1 MLDHEI
7 ADFGRRMGIENL
19 SFSSNGLVVLDVEH
33 FGRLSLERVE
43 NSGARDEL
51 LIYVALPIPPHDVD
65 ACRRVL
71 ALCALEQAHAMPV
84 CGGVRNQHIVLL
96 VRLPADTAQAA
107 DMENAA
113 FFLRTLLARLV

>member
-7 ADFGRRMGIENL
+7 ADFGRRMGIEN
-19 SFSSNGLVVLDVEH
+19 FSLNSNGLVVLDVER

-43 NSGARDEL
+43 NAGAGAEL
-51 LIYVALPIPPHDVD
+51 FVYVALPVPAHDTD

-71 ALCALEQAHAMPV
+71 TLCAFEKAHAIPV
-84 CGGVRNQHIVLL
+84 WGGVHNQHIVLL

-113 FFLRTLLARLV
+113 YFLRTLLAQVA

>member
-7 ADFGRRMGIENL
+7 ADFGRRMGIEN
-19 SFSSNGLVVLDVEH
+19 FSLNSNGLVALDVER
-33 FGRLSLERVE
+33 FGRLCLERVE
-43 NSGARDEL
+43 GSANQDTL
-51 LIYVALPIPPHDVD
+51 LIYVTLPIPAHDAD

-71 ALCALEQAHAMPV
+71 ALCALEEAHAMPV
-84 CGGVRNQHIVLL
+84 WGGVHNQHIVLL

-113 FFLRTLLARLV
+113 LFLRTLLARVV